1 MKERKRERNN
11 YEDDAG
17 LYNATATVLAI
28 IVRIYAEVFKN
39 EIQLWKRKKDKKEKK
54 KRSLL

>member
-1 MKERKRERNN
+1 MQ
-11 YEDDAG
+11 ACIM
-17 LYNATATVLAI
+17 LAI